1 MNHCESDAREDGRD
15 TESDTI
21 GMPAEKLDTSAD
33 GSEDED
39 KLKANDQCQPWCNP
53 TALHGT
59 ASDQGHDSEV
69 DAHQDS
75 ASKRWVG
82 EGWFKISEQRCDD
95 CGRQHLIKHNALHHR

>member
-1 MNHCESDAREDGRD
+1 MMQNQVFQERLSEA
-15 TESDTI
+15 I
-21 GMPAEKLDTSAD
+21 GVNPEIMEELKVQLDQ
-33 GSEDED
+33 
-39 KLKANDQCQPWCNP
+39 LKADDQGQPWCNP

-59 ASDQGHDSEV
+59 ASDQGHNSEV